1 MIINKMGLHCRFY
14 HILHSF
20 FLFLKFRIHVN
31 ICIIIIEIGGRYRS
45 SKFNSIVS
53 SLFGFK
59 RFLCFMNTVGPKVE
73 EIIPIDDD
81 LAEKM
86 RAQVF

>member
-1 MIINKMGLHCRFY
+1 MEQLKQVKQIYFY
-14 HILHSF
+14 SF
-20 FLFLKFRIHVN
+20 FTVWLQKV
-31 ICIIIIEIGGRYRS
+31 
-45 SKFNSIVS
+45 
-53 SLFGFK
+53 
-59 RFLCFMNTVGPKVE
+59 LCFINTVGPKVE